1 MKKCKKQNKKKK
13 KTIVN
18 FFQSHYLCTYVA
30 IFREIDVP
38 AVFINWFHAKK
49 TEFATISQCRKTRN
63 FLSWNQFCSN
73 FLSKDVGFTKFL
85 SKHEWEQTS
94 EISTAFI
101 FEEKQ
106 EFPKI
111 PHTSIHKNE
120 FTNKKDIRQG
130 LMELVMK
137 EGMWNYFNALN
148 VTIWF
153 HEIFMVQ
160 HSIRMHSYDRY

>member
-1 MKKCKKQNKKKK
+1 MKKCKKQKKKK

-120 FTNKKDIRQG
+120 FTKKKTRINGKWYEKRDVKLLQRFDFTKY
-130 LMELVMK
+130 LL
-137 EGMWNYFNALN
+137 
-148 VTIWF
+148 
-153 HEIFMVQ
+153 MVQ
-160 HSIRMHSYDRY
+160 HSMHSNAFIW